1 MKQKNHGEL
10 IPHSNSSEIL
20 VLHQGITEFNK
31 FAGEIQSTELP
42 KNFTYYAMGH
52 LHDKDIKQFNHL
64 NGPIA
69 YPGSIEL
76 TTSEGIKE
84 TKI

>member
-1 MKQKNHGEL
+1 MQWD
-10 IPHSNSSEIL
+10 I
-20 VLHQGITEFNK
+20 
-31 FAGEIQSTELP
+31 
-42 KNFTYYAMGH
+42 

-84 TKI
+84 SQKGFFEVDISGKEANPNWIELELDLNFHLKQNMMN

>member
-1 MKQKNHGEL
+1 
-10 IPHSNSSEIL
+10 
-20 VLHQGITEFNK
+20 
-31 FAGEIQSTELP
+31 
-42 KNFTYYAMGH
+42 MGH

-84 TKI
+84 TKKGFFSR